1 MAGASP
7 VQQKIAGVL
16 GLLVL
21 LLACLYR
28 WGDALG
34 FQRAQV
40 ASQAPAVAATTASR
54 TGVGNPPN
62 ENASTEVQPLPSEP
76 TISPVRPD
84 AIEQAS
90 SEARDIAM
98 RALANA
104 ARAREDGRW
113 LAPADNNALHWI
125 DQARLAVPRSQR
137 ASAARDALIE
147 TLLAEAHLALDRGAP
162 GPSTQLLVSVGKER
176 SDFGSELDELEE
188 RVESLRQVERKLV
201 EANER
206 FDARNVFS
214 PPGASA
220 LDSYRAALALDPRNL
235 AAQTGMQDVAAQ
247 VLEAALIAAA
257 QENFADAERLQE
269 LAASID
275 AGSTELIAAG
285 AQITAVKQARAQALA
300 ARVRAALDARQ
311 LSLATELLA
320 RLRAVGFDQSQQII
334 DDLEDRME
342 VLQQYA
348 GHAPGEVFRDA
359 FQDRSAQGPEMV
371 AMPLGELL
379 MGSPPT
385 EVDRRRNE
393 GPQRLVR
400 IARPFALGRL
410 ETTVAEFAQFVAA
423 TAHRT
428 DAERTGH
435 SFAWDERSGRLLRAD
450 GVDWRRGYTGRRA
463 LPSAPVMHISWR
475 DAEAYVVWL
484 ASRTG
489 EAYRLPSEA
498 EFEFALRAGKDTRYP
513 WGVATPQSRSENV
526 AGGLDVSPGGRKWE
540 AGFPDYTDGFWG
552 PSAAGHL
559 HANAYGLND
568 IAGNLSE
575 WVADCWH
582 DSYRRAPDDSNP
594 WLNPGCAQRVARGAA
609 WGSSPPEARTAFRSN
624 EAATARSARLGM
636 RVARDL

>member
-1 MAGASP
+1 
-7 VQQKIAGVL
+7 V
-16 GLLVL
+16 
-21 LLACLYR
+21 
-28 WGDALG
+28 
-34 FQRAQV
+34 
-40 ASQAPAVAATTASR
+40 
-54 TGVGNPPN
+54 
-62 ENASTEVQPLPSEP
+62 
-76 TISPVRPD
+76 
-84 AIEQAS
+84 
-90 SEARDIAM
+90 
-98 RALANA
+98 
-104 ARAREDGRW
+104 
-113 LAPADNNALHWI
+113 
-125 DQARLAVPRSQR
+125 
-137 ASAARDALIE
+137 
-147 TLLAEAHLALDRGAP
+147 
-162 GPSTQLLVSVGKER
+162 
-176 SDFGSELDELEE
+176 
-188 RVESLRQVERKLV
+188 
-201 EANER
+201 
-206 FDARNVFS
+206 
-214 PPGASA
+214 
-220 LDSYRAALALDPRNL
+220 
-235 AAQTGMQDVAAQ
+235 QDVAAQ
-247 VLEAALIAAA
+247 VLEAALVAAA

-275 AGSTELIAAG
+275 AGSTELIAAR

-334 DDLEDRME
+334 DDLDDRME

-359 FQDRSAQGPEMV
+359 FQDRSAQGPDMV
-371 AMPLGELL
+371 AMPLGDLL

-385 EVDRRRNE
+385 EVDRRRSE

-400 IARPFALGRL
+400 IARPFALARL

-428 DAERTGH
+428 DAERVGH
-435 SFAWDERSGRLLRAD
+435 SFVWDEQSGRLLRAD

-463 LPSAPVMHISWR
+463 LPTAPVMHVSWR
-475 DAEAYVVWL
+475 DAEAYASWL
-484 ASRTG
+484 GSRTG

-513 WGVATPQSRSENV
+513 WGDGAPPSRIENV
-526 AGGLDVSPGGRKWE
+526 AGALDVSPGGRNWD
-540 AGFPDYTDGFWG
+540 AGFANYTDGFCG

-559 HANAYGLND
+559 RANAYGLDD

-582 DSYRRAPDDSNP
+582 DSYRRAPADSTP
-594 WLNPGCAQRVARGAA
+594 WLNPGCTQRVARGAS

-624 EAATARSARLGM
+624 ESATASSARLGM